1 MLLKAFIFITH
12 LTTKILAM
20 IVIILRPLP
29 YLQVMEELLVEV
41 LLPLQEVEVVV
52 VILDR
57 EALAE
62 AVLVVQ
68 EEMELLVLVVVAMV
82 PMIGVAAME
91 AAPI

>member
-1 MLLKAFIFITH
+1 
-12 LTTKILAM
+12 M